1 MRQGRTSSF
10 SRGIRDGIPIF
21 LGYLS
26 VSFSFGIAAVGKALP
41 VWSVILTSLTNLTS
55 AGQLAGVS
63 LIAAMAA
70 LGEIALTQLVINIR
84 YALMSL
90 SLSQHV
96 DASMTTGHR
105 LLCAFFMTDEIFAL
119 CRAQECPVSNRYM
132 YGVGLIS
139 ALGWGLGTT
148 LGALAG
154 GILPAS
160 VQVALN
166 PALYAMF
173 IAIVIP
179 QAKKERAV
187 LAVAAGAAVLHC
199 VVRFTPGLRNISSGF
214 ALILCAVLAAA
225 LGAWLFPRKEGA

>member
-1 MRQGRTSSF
+1 MK
-10 SRGIRDGIPIF
+10 RGIRDGIPIF

-26 VSFSFGIAAVGKALP
+26 VSFSFGIAAVGMALP
-41 VWSVILTSLTNLTS
+41 VWSVILTSITNLTS

-63 LIAAMAA
+63 LIAA
-70 LGEIALTQLVINIR
+70 LTGIGELVLAQLIINIR

-105 LLCAFFMTDEIFAL
+105 LLCAFFMTDEVFAL
-119 CRAQECPVSNRYM
+119 CRAQEKPVSNRYM

-154 GILPAS
+154 SVLPAS
-160 VQVALN
+160 IQIALN

-173 IAIVIP
+173 IAIVLP
-179 QAKKERAV
+179 QAKKERSV
-187 LAVAAGAAVLHC
+187 LWVAGMSAVLHC
-199 VVRFTPGLRNISSGF
+199 VVRLTPGLRNLSAGF
-214 ALILCAVLAAA
+214 ALILCAVIAACA
-225 LGAWLFPRKEGA
+225 GAILFPKKEA

>member
-1 MRQGRTSSF
+1 MF
-10 SRGIRDGIPIF
+10 KRGLRDGIPIF

-26 VSFSFGIAAVGKALP
+26 VSFSFGIAAVSKSLP

-63 LIAAMAA
+63 LIAAFAGI
-70 LGEIALTQLVINIR
+70 GELALTQLIINMR

-96 DASMTTGHR
+96 DKSMTTGHR
-105 LLCAFFMTDEIFAL
+105 LLCAFFITDENFAL
-119 CRAQECPVSNRYM
+119 CRAQEKPVSNRYM
-132 YGVGLIS
+132 YGVGLI
-139 ALGWGLGTT
+139 AAFGWCLGTA

-160 VQVALN
+160 VCIALN

-173 IAIVIP
+173 IAIVLP

-187 LAVAAGAAVLHC
+187 AWVAGISAVLHC
-199 VVRFTPGLRNISSGF
+199 FVRLTPGLRNLSSGF
-214 ALILCAVLAAA
+214 ALILCAVAAA
-225 LGAWLFPRKEGA
+225 CLGAWLFPKKEA

>member
-1 MRQGRTSSF
+1 MK
-10 SRGIRDGIPIF
+10 RGIRDGIPIF

-26 VSFSFGIAAVGKALP
+26 VSFSFGIAAVSKALP

-63 LIAAMAA
+63 LIAVFAGV
-70 LGEIALTQLVINIR
+70 GELALTQLIINMR

-96 DASMTTGHR
+96 DKSMTTGHR

-119 CRAQECPVSNRYM
+119 CRAQEKPVSNRYM

-139 ALGWGLGTT
+139 AFGWGLGTA

-154 GILPAS
+154 GILPLS
-160 VQVALN
+160 VRIALN

-173 IAIVIP
+173 IAIVLP

-187 LAVAAGAAVLHC
+187 LWVAGISAALHC
-199 VVRFTPGLRNISSGF
+199 VVRLAPGIRALSPGF
-214 ALILCAVLAAA
+214 ALILCAVVAAC
-225 LGAWLFPRKEGA
+225 LGAWLFPKKEA

>member
-1 MRQGRTSSF
+1 MK
-10 SRGIRDGIPIF
+10 RGIRDGIPIF

-26 VSFSFGIAAVGKALP
+26 VSFSFGIAAVGKELP
-41 VWSVILTSLTNLTS
+41 VWSVIVTSLTNLTS

-63 LIAAMAA
+63 LIAVFAGI
-70 LGEIALTQLVINIR
+70 GELALTQLIINLR

-96 DASMTTGHR
+96 DKSMTTGHR

-119 CRAQECPVSNRYM
+119 CRAQEKPVSNRYM

-139 ALGWGLGTT
+139 ALGWGLGTA
-148 LGALAG
+148 LGAVAG

-160 VQVALN
+160 VCIALN

-173 IAIVIP
+173 IAIVLP

-187 LAVAAGAAVLHC
+187 LWVAGISAALHC
-199 VVRFTPGLRNISSGF
+199 VVRLAPVLRELSPGF
-214 ALILCAVLAAA
+214 ALILCAVAAA
-225 LGAWLFPRKEGA
+225 CVGAWLFPKKEA

>member
-1 MRQGRTSSF
+1 MR
-10 SRGIRDGIPIF
+10 RGIRDGIPIF

-26 VSFSFGIAAVGKALP
+26 VSFSFGIAAVNKSLP

-63 LIAAMAA
+63 LMAA
-70 LGEIALTQLVINIR
+70 FAAVSELALTQLVINLR

-96 DASMTTGHR
+96 DVSMTTGHR
-105 LLCAFFMTDEIFAL
+105 LLCSFFMTDEIFAL
-119 CRAQECPVSNRYM
+119 CRAQEKPVSNRYM

-148 LGALAG
+148 LGAVAG
-154 GILPAS
+154 GILPTS
-160 VQVALN
+160 VQIALN

-173 IAIVIP
+173 IAIVLP

-187 LAVAAGAAVLHC
+187 VWVAGIAAGLHC
-199 VVRFTPGLRNISSGF
+199 IVRFTPGLRNISSGF
-214 ALILCAVLAAA
+214 ALILCAVAAA
-225 LGAWLFPRKEGA
+225 AVGAWCFPRKEDV

>member
-1 MRQGRTSSF
+1 MK
-10 SRGIRDGIPIF
+10 RGIRDGIPIF

-41 VWSVILTSLTNLTS
+41 VWSVILTSLTNVTS

-63 LIAAMAA
+63 LIAIFAGV
-70 LGEIALTQLVINIR
+70 GELALTQLIINIR

-96 DASMTTGHR
+96 DRSMTTGNR
-105 LLCAFFMTDEIFAL
+105 LICAFFMTDEIFAL
-119 CRAQECPVSNRYM
+119 CRAQEKPVSNRYM
-132 YGVGLIS
+132 MGVGLIS
-139 ALGWGLGTT
+139 VLGWGLGTT

-154 GILPAS
+154 GILPPS
-160 VQVALN
+160 VCIALN

-173 IAIVIP
+173 IALVLP

-187 LAVAAGAAVLHC
+187 LWVASISAGLHC
-199 VVRFTPGLRNISSGF
+199 VVRLAPVLRELSSGF
-214 ALILCAVLAAA
+214 ALILCAVAAA
-225 LGAWLFPRKEGA
+225 CVGAWLFPKKEA

>member
-1 MRQGRTSSF
+1 MK
-10 SRGIRDGIPIF
+10 RGLRDGIPIF

-26 VSFSFGIAAVGKALP
+26 VSFSFGIAAVSKALP

-63 LIAAMAA
+63 LIAVFAGI
-70 LGEIALTQLVINIR
+70 GELALTQLIINIR

-119 CRAQECPVSNRYM
+119 CRAQEKPVSNRYM

-139 ALGWGLGTT
+139 AFGWGLGTT

-154 GILPAS
+154 GILPET
-160 VQVALN
+160 VRIALN

-173 IAIVIP
+173 IAIVLP

-187 LAVAAGAAVLHC
+187 FWVAGLSAGLHC
-199 VVRFTPGLRNISSGF
+199 VVRLAPGIRALSPGF
-214 ALILCAVLAAA
+214 ALILCAVAAA
-225 LGAWLFPRKEGA
+225 CVGAWLFPKKEV

>member
-1 MRQGRTSSF
+1 MK
-10 SRGIRDGIPIF
+10 RGLRDGIPIF

-26 VSFSFGIAAVGKALP
+26 VSFSFGIAAVGMTLP

-63 LIAAMAA
+63 LIAISAGIGELA
-70 LGEIALTQLVINIR
+70 LAQLIINIR

-96 DASMTTGHR
+96 DASMTTRFR

-119 CRAQECPVSNRYM
+119 CRAQEKPVSNRYM
-132 YGVGLIS
+132 LGVGLIS

-154 GILPAS
+154 GILPES
-160 VQVALN
+160 VRVALN

-173 IAIVIP
+173 IAIVLP

-187 LAVAAGAAVLHC
+187 LWVAGISAGLHC
-199 VVRFTPGLRNISSGF
+199 VVRLTPGIRTLSPGF
-214 ALILCAVLAAA
+214 ALILCAVVAACV
-225 LGAWLFPRKEGA
+225 GAWLFPKKEV

>member
-1 MRQGRTSSF
+1 MK
-10 SRGIRDGIPIF
+10 RGLRDGIPIF

-26 VSFSFGIAAVGKALP
+26 VSFSFGIAAVSKALP

-63 LIAAMAA
+63 LIAVFAGI
-70 LGEIALTQLVINIR
+70 GELALTQLIINIR

-119 CRAQECPVSNRYM
+119 CRAQEKPVSHRYM

-139 ALGWGLGTT
+139 AFGWGLGTT

-154 GILPAS
+154 GILPES
-160 VQVALN
+160 IRIALN

-173 IAIVIP
+173 IAIVLP
-179 QAKKERAV
+179 QAKKEQAV
-187 LAVAAGAAVLHC
+187 LWVAGTSAILHC
-199 VVRFTPGLRNISSGF
+199 AVRLAPGIRALSPGF
-214 ALILCAVLAAA
+214 ALILCAVAAA
-225 LGAWLFPRKEGA
+225 CVGAWLFPKKEV

>member
-1 MRQGRTSSF
+1 MK
-10 SRGIRDGIPIF
+10 RGIRDGIPIF

-26 VSFSFGIAAVGKALP
+26 VSFSFGIAAVGMALP
-41 VWSVILTSLTNLTS
+41 VWSVILTSIANLTS

-63 LIAAMAA
+63 LIAVFAGV
-70 LGEIALTQLVINIR
+70 GELALTQLIINMR

-119 CRAQECPVSNRYM
+119 CRAQEKPVSKGYM
-132 YGVGLIS
+132 YGVGFIS

-154 GILPAS
+154 GLLPAS
-160 VQVALN
+160 VCIALN

-173 IAIVIP
+173 IAIVLP
-179 QAKKERAV
+179 QAKRERPV
-187 LAVAAGAAVLHC
+187 LIVAGVAAVFHC
-199 VVRFTPGLRNISSGF
+199 VVRYTPGLDRISSGF
-214 ALILCAVLAAA
+214 ALILCAVAAAA
-225 LGAWLFPRKEGA
+225 LGAWLFPKKEA